1 MASSSQK
8 QAVAAGF
15 SRTSRVA
22 TLAISA
28 VIVLAEAL
36 TYVPLRAASP
46 QGSVATSQAE
56 RAASREALDKYCVGC
71 HNDRLRTAGLSL
83 QMLDPD
89 DAGAHTEIWEKVARK
104 LRTREMP
111 PPGRPAPDDRTYDA
125 LASALEN
132 ALDNVAAAHPNPG
145 RVPIHRLNRTEYA
158 NAVRDL
164 IAVDVT
170 SADGRALLPADDSGY
185 GFDNIADVLSVSPL
199 LMERYLSAARKIV
212 RLAFGDPTVKPG
224 SQTYSV
230 PKYSR
235 QDDRMSDDLPFASR
249 GGIAVSHQ
257 FAVDGEYTIKVNLLR
272 TYTDLIRG
280 LREPHELE
288 VRIDR
293 KVVQRFTVGGPLDA
307 DGKPKSREQLND
319 ELRMGDARLEVRIP
333 VKAGPRL
340 IGVSFV
346 KTTAAAEGLL
356 KPDFS
361 VASYEF
367 AGDLDV
373 LPSVSSIVVLGP
385 YNPEA
390 AGDTPSRRAIFS
402 CRPQGA
408 RDETACATKILSS
421 LGRRAFR
428 RPLTADDV
436 RDLLIVYA
444 DGRRAGGFE
453 AGIQFALQK
462 VLVSPDFLFRIE
474 RETAGATASEPY
486 RISDLD
492 LASRLS
498 FFLWSS
504 IPDDEL
510 LDLAERG
517 RLRRPEVLEQQV
529 RRMLAD
535 RRSDALVENFGG
547 QWLQVRNLR
556 LTTPDPVR
564 FPHFDENLREA
575 FQRETELFLQSQLRE
590 DRSVIELLTADY
602 TFVNERLA
610 RHYGIPNI
618 YGNQFRRVPLLD
630 ENRRGLLG
638 QGSILTVTSYANRT
652 APTIRGKWLLENIL
666 GSPPPPPP
674 PNAPSLAD
682 ETPGAS
688 PKTMRER
695 MEQHRKNPVCAS
707 CHVRMD
713 PLGFALENYDA
724 LGRWR
729 DTADGSVRIDASGR
743 MPDGTPF
750 NGPAELRA
758 ALLKHQ
764 DQFVTALTEK
774 LMTYALGRGVEPY
787 DMPAVRRILRESAAG
802 RYRWSSLILGIVRS
816 SPFQMRSAGDGHPP
830 TTTAAVP

>member
-1 MASSSQK
+1 LFTSERRIGTVASAA
-8 QAVAAGF
+8 AVLVIAA
-15 SRTSRVA
+15 A
-22 TLAISA
+22 AW
-28 VIVLAEAL
+28 
-36 TYVPLRAASP
+36 TYVPVGAAA
-46 QGSVATSQAE
+46 QTS
-56 RAASREALDKYCVGC
+56 AAPPPFAAARTTLDQYCVGC

-83 QMLDPD
+83 QTLDPA
-89 DAGAHTEIWEKVARK
+89 DAGAHADVWEKVARK

-111 PPGRPAPDDRTYDA
+111 PPGRPAPDDRTYDGLAAA
-125 LASALEN
+125 LESALDH
-132 ALDNVAAAHPNPG
+132 AAAAHPNPG

-158 NAVRDL
+158 NAIRDL

-170 SADGRALLPADDSGY
+170 TADGRALLPADDSGY

-249 GGIAVSHQ
+249 GGIAVRHQ
-257 FAVDGEYTIKVNLLR
+257 FPVDGEYTIKVNLLR

-288 VRIDR
+288 IRIDR
-293 KVVQRFTVGGPLDA
+293 KVVQRFTVGGSLGA

-319 ELRMGDARLEVRIP
+319 ELRMGDARLEARVP

-346 KTTAAAEGLL
+346 KTTAAPEGLL
-356 KPDFS
+356 KPEFS

-390 AGDTPSRRAIFS
+390 ATDTPSRRAIFS
-402 CRPQGA
+402 CHPESA
-408 RDETACATKILSS
+408 RDENACATKILSS

-428 RPLTADDV
+428 RPLAPDDL
-436 RDLLIVYA
+436 RDLQNVYA
-444 DGRRAGGFE
+444 EGRRDGGFE

-462 VLVSPDFLFRIE
+462 ILVSPDFLFRIE
-474 RETAGATASEPY
+474 RDPSGAAAAGAY
-486 RISDLD
+486 RISDVD

-504 IPDDEL
+504 IPDEEL

-517 RLRRPEVLEQQV
+517 RLRRPEVLDQQV

-535 RRSDALVENFGG
+535 RRAGALVQNFAG

-556 LTTPDPVR
+556 LATPDPVR

-590 DRSVIELLTADY
+590 DHSVIELLTADY

-610 RHYGIPNI
+610 RHYGIPNV
-618 YGNQFRRVPLLD
+618 YGNQFRRVSLPD

-652 APTIRGKWLLENIL
+652 APTIRGRWLLENIL

-729 DTADGSVRIDASGR
+729 ETADGSANIDASGR
-743 MPDGTPF
+743 MPDGTRF

-758 ALLKHQ
+758 ALLKHR
-764 DQFVTALTEK
+764 DQFVSTLTEK
-774 LMTYALGRGVEPY
+774 LMTYALGRGVEAY
-787 DMPAVRRILRESAAG
+787 DMPAVRQILRDSAAG
-802 RYRWSSLILGIVRS
+802 GYRWSALIVGIARS
-816 SPFQMRSAGDGHPP
+816 SPFQMRSGGDGHAAA
-830 TTTAAVP
+830 TTAAVR

>member
-1 MASSSQK
+1 MASPPQK
-8 QAVAAGF
+8 PDLASGVSRTWRLGTFASGAMLLLAAG
-15 SRTSRVA
+15 TQ
-22 TLAISA
+22 
-28 VIVLAEAL
+28 
-36 TYVPLRAASP
+36 TYVPLRAAGSP
-46 QGSVATSQAE
+46 RPPS
-56 RAASREALDKYCVGC
+56 AALQTPAQYRPVLDQYCVGC

-83 QMLDPD
+83 ETLDPA
-89 DAGAHTEIWEKVARK
+89 DARAHADIWEKVAKK

-111 PPGRPAPDDRTYDA
+111 PPGRPAPDERTYA
-125 LASALEN
+125 AFASALESD
-132 ALDNVAAAHPNPG
+132 LDAAAAAHPNPG

-164 IAVDVT
+164 MAVDV
-170 SADGRALLPADDSGY
+170 SAADGRALLPADDTGY

-199 LMERYLSAARKIV
+199 LMERYLSAARKIA
-212 RLAFGDPTVKPG
+212 RLAFGDPTIKPG

-249 GGIAVSHQ
+249 GGISVRHH

-288 VRIDR
+288 IRIDR
-293 KVVQRFTVGGPLDA
+293 RLVQRFTVGGQLDA
-307 DGKPKSREQLND
+307 AGKPKSREQVNE
-319 ELRMGDARLEVRIP
+319 ELRMGDARLEARIP
-333 VKAGPRL
+333 VKAGPRV

-346 KTTAAAEGLL
+346 KTTAAPEGLL
-356 KPDFS
+356 KPEFS

-385 YNPEA
+385 FNPEA
-390 AGDTPSRRAIFS
+390 ATDTPSRRSLFS
-402 CRPQGA
+402 CRPQSA
-408 RDETACATKILSS
+408 RDESACAARILSP

-428 RPLTADDV
+428 RPLTPDDL
-436 RDLLIVYA
+436 RQLQNVYA
-444 DGRRAGGFE
+444 DGHREGGFE

-462 VLVSPDFLFRIE
+462 ILVSPDFLFRIE
-474 RETAGATASEPY
+474 REPAGVAAADAY
-486 RISDLD
+486 RISDIE

-510 LDLAERG
+510 LDLAEHN
-517 RLRRPEVLEQQV
+517 RLQRPEVLAQQV

-535 RRSDALVENFGG
+535 RRSDALIENFAG

-556 LTTPDPVR
+556 LATPDPVR

-575 FQRETELFLQSQLRE
+575 FQRETELFLLSQLRD
-590 DRSVIELLTADY
+590 DRSVVDLLTADY

-610 RHYGIPNI
+610 RHYGIPHV
-618 YGNQFRRVPLLD
+618 YGNQFRRVSLPD

-652 APTIRGKWLLENIL
+652 APTIRGRWLLENIL

-674 PNAPSLAD
+674 PN
-682 ETPGAS
+682 
-688 PKTMRER
+688 
-695 MEQHRKNPVCAS
+695 
-707 CHVRMD
+707 
-713 PLGFALENYDA
+713 
-724 LGRWR
+724 
-729 DTADGSVRIDASGR
+729 
-743 MPDGTPF
+743 
-750 NGPAELRA
+750 
-758 ALLKHQ
+758 
-764 DQFVTALTEK
+764 
-774 LMTYALGRGVEPY
+774 
-787 DMPAVRRILRESAAG
+787 
-802 RYRWSSLILGIVRS
+802 
-816 SPFQMRSAGDGHPP
+816 
-830 TTTAAVP
+830 

>member
-1 MASSSQK
+1 VWFTSERTVETVAG
-8 QAVAAGF
+8 AAAIFFIAAGTLTCVPVRAAAQAPTAPDPQF
-15 SRTSRVA
+15 VASRT
-22 TLAISA
+22 T
-28 VIVLAEAL
+28 
-36 TYVPLRAASP
+36 
-46 QGSVATSQAE
+46 
-56 RAASREALDKYCVGC
+56 LDKYCVGC
-71 HNDRLRTAGLSL
+71 HNDRLRTANLSL
-83 QMLDPD
+83 QTLDPAD
-89 DAGAHTEIWEKVARK
+89 VGAHAEIWEKVARK

-111 PPGRPAPDDRTYDA
+111 PAGRPAPDGNTYDT
-125 LASALEN
+125 LASALET
-132 ALDNVAAAHPNPG
+132 ALDNAAMAHPNPG

-170 SADGRALLPADDSGY
+170 SADGRALLPADDTGY

-199 LMERYLSAARKIV
+199 LMERYLSAGRKIV
-212 RLAFGDPTVKPG
+212 RLAFGDLTVKPG

-249 GGIAVSHQ
+249 GGIAVRHQ
-257 FAVDGEYTIKVNLLR
+257 FPVDGEYTIKVNLLR

-280 LREPHELE
+280 LREPHDLE
-288 VRIDR
+288 IRVDR
-293 KVVQRFTVGGPLDA
+293 KIVQRFTVGGPLDA
-307 DGKPKSREQLND
+307 DGKPKSREQLNED
-319 ELRMGDARLEVRIP
+319 LRMGDARLEARIP

-346 KTTAAAEGLL
+346 KTTTAAEGLL

-373 LPSVSSIVVLGP
+373 LPSVSSVVVLGP
-385 YNPEA
+385 YHPEPA
-390 AGDTPSRRAIFS
+390 SDTASRRAIFS
-402 CRPQGA
+402 CRPQSA

-428 RPLTADDV
+428 RPLTSDDV
-436 RDLLIVYA
+436 RDLVNVYA
-444 DGRRAGGFE
+444 DGHRTGGFE

-462 VLVSPDFLFRIE
+462 ILVSPDFLFRIE
-474 RETAGATASEPY
+474 HEQPGVTGGAY
-486 RISDLD
+486 RISDID

-510 LDLAERG
+510 LDAAEHG
-517 RLRRPEVLEQQV
+517 RLRRPEILEQQV

-535 RRSDALVENFGG
+535 RRADALVENFAG

-618 YGNQFRRVPLLD
+618 YGNQFRRVALTD
-630 ENRRGLLG
+630 DNRRGLLG

-688 PKTMRER
+688 PKTMRDR

-729 DTADGSVRIDASGR
+729 DTADGSARIDASGT

-750 NGPAELRA
+750 NGPAQLRA

-764 DQFVTALTEK
+764 DQFVSTLTEK

-787 DMPAVRRILRESAAG
+787 DMPAVRRILRDSTTG
-802 RYRWSSLILGIVRS
+802 GYRWSSLILGIVRS
-816 SPFQMRSAGDGHPP
+816 SPFQMRSAGDGRPAAA
-830 TTTAAVP
+830 TTAALP